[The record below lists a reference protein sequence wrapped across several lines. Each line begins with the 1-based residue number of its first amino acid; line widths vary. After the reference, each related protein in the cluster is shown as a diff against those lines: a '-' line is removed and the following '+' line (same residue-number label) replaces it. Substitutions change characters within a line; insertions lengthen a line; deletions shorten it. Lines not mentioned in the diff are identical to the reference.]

1 MKPHER
7 LIAWHHCH
15 RLALVTYRIT
25 RTFPKTE
32 EYGMTSQMR
41 RAASSAAA
49 NLVEGAAKRGSR
61 EFRRFIDTA
70 LGSLA
75 EVSYFALLA
84 KDLEL
89 LSQEQWEELSQVSD
103 EAGRTTMGL
112 YKAIARR
119 AANGGRVNGKES
131 VSLAV

>member
-15 RLALVTYRIT
+15 RLALVTYRVT
-25 RTFPKTE
+25 KTFPRAE
-32 EYGMTSQMR
+32 EYGITSQMR

-49 NLVEGAAKRGSR
+49 NLVEGSAKRGSR
-61 EFRRFIDTA
+61 EFRRFIDTP

-84 KDLEL
+84 RDLDL
-89 LSQEQWEELSQVSD
+89 LSKEQWEELSQVSD

-119 AANGGRVNGKES
+119 AATGGRANGKE
-131 VSLAV
+131 VASLTV

>member
-15 RLALVTYRIT
+15 RLALVTYRVT
-25 RTFPKTE
+25 KAFPRAE
-32 EYGMTSQMR
+32 EYGITSQMR
-41 RAASSAAA
+41 RAAASAAA
-49 NLVEGAAKRGSR
+49 NLVEGSAKRGAR
-61 EFRRFIDTA
+61 EFRRFIDVA

-75 EVSYFALLA
+75 EVTYFARLA

-89 LSQEQWEELSQVSD
+89 LSQEQWDELSLASD

-119 AANGGRVNGKES
+119 AATGGRANGKETA
-131 VSLAV
+131 SLAV

>member
-1 MKPHER
+1 MK
-7 LIAWHHCH
+7 
-15 RLALVTYRIT
+15 
-25 RTFPKTE
+25 
-32 EYGMTSQMR
+32 
-41 RAASSAAA
+41 SSAAA
-49 NLVEGAAKRGSR
+49 NLVEGSAKRGSR

-89 LSQEQWEELSQVSD
+89 LSPEGWEELSQVSD

-119 AANGGRVNGKES
+119 AATGGRANGKEV

>member
-15 RLALVTYRIT
+15 CLTLVTYRVT
-25 RTFPKTE
+25 KTFPKSE
-32 EYGMTSQMR
+32 EYGIASQMR

-49 NLVEGAAKRGSR
+49 NLVEGSAKRGSR

-89 LSQEQWEELSQVSD
+89 VSQEEWEELSRVSD

-119 AANGGRVNGKES
+119 AVTGGRANGKES